1 LQQVDVNTWLDQPD
15 NTVALQVTMAS
26 LPDGTSH
33 PEIVVLGMAKRNIEV
48 RITNSNYEKLAQ

>member
-1 LQQVDVNTWLDQPD
+1 VDVNTWLDQPD

-33 PEIVVLGMAKRNIEV
+33 PEIVVLGMPKRNIEV